1 MWNLPRVVWA
11 VAVGR
16 FFTSASSFL
25 MLFLTLYLTGPRGLG
40 VVAAGLLTGTSGVG
54 WLAGNFTGG
63 RWGDRHGHR
72 RTALVASTG
81 SGLLVATIPLQ
92 PVWLMAVTL
101 PVSTY
106 LSATAGVS
114 LGALDRARCRARQ
127 PAHDGRRLAGRRS
140 NAGFV
145 IGPPVGA
152 LLAAWSYD
160 ALFVVD
166 GLMLLAVRVVL
177 APLLPHQEP
186 PPEDAP
192 TTGFLT
198 ALRADRALL
207 RLLPAVV
214 VVDLVYRQLYTTVPL
229 HLRDEGMPL
238 GLYAAI
244 TAVGSGLILL
254 LEVPVAL
261 RLRGFSSY
269 PIIAAGY
276 ALVGVGFA
284 LFGLPVSAAT
294 AVLAMVVLTAGEIL
308 YKTTATAH
316 VLDAA
321 PDHLVGQYQGL
332 YGGASTSGSMLAG
345 PVGGAIYAFAPAL
358 LWPLCG
364 IAALGAA
371 ASVLVVS
378 SRGSLRRAKP
388 GRYSS
393 RIARNGASASSW
405 LSTPMPPSQVRWI
418 SRYDGGR
425 FSFMRDR
432 VRRLP
437 GVVDALELRAH
448 PLPGEPELLH
458 LGRLDERR
466 EVVEQQVGVDPDPV
480 LDEPLVAQAGH
491 ERLAVLDGGDPDQPA
506 HRRRAARRLG
516 QPGDGAE
523 VEHPE
528 PAGRAVLGRED
539 PEVARVR
546 VGVQHAGARRAGEQE
561 PHEQLA
567 VVVALLLGALADDRG
582 QRVRALQPLGDQHVV
597 ALTRPRR
604 GRRCRGRRGTPRRRR
619 AAPRPRAGSRAPRR
633 PGPAAPR
640 PAA

>member
-40 VVAAGLLTGTSGVG
+40 VVAAGLLVGTSGVG
-54 WLAGNFTGG
+54 WLAGSFTGG

-81 SGLLVATIPLQ
+81 AGLLVATVPLQ
-92 PVWLMAVTL
+92 PVWALPLSL

-114 LGALDRARCRARQ
+114 LGALTALAVERGNRRTMVAISRAA
-127 PAHDGRRLAGRRS
+127 S

-152 LLAAWSYD
+152 LVAVWSYD

-166 GLMLLAVRVVL
+166 GLMLLVVRFAL
-177 APLLPHQEP
+177 APLLPRQEP
-186 PPEDAP
+186 PRPDAP
-192 TTGFLT
+192 TTGLLA
-198 ALRADRALL
+198 ALHADRALL

-238 GLYAAI
+238 GLYAALNAI
-244 TAVGSGLILL
+244 GSGLILL

-332 YGGASTSGSMLAG
+332 YTGAATSGGMLAG
-345 PVGGAIYAFAPAL
+345 PLGGAVYALAPSL

-364 IAALGAA
+364 LAGLGAA
-371 ASVLVVS
+371 ASLMV
-378 SRGSLRRAKP
+378 GRA
-388 GRYSS
+388 
-393 RIARNGASASSW
+393 
-405 LSTPMPPSQVRWI
+405 
-418 SRYDGGR
+418 
-425 FSFMRDR
+425 
-432 VRRLP
+432 RLTAP
-437 GVVDALELRAH
+437 RT
-448 PLPGEPELLH
+448 
-458 LGRLDERR
+458 
-466 EVVEQQVGVDPDPV
+466 
-480 LDEPLVAQAGH
+480 
-491 ERLAVLDGGDPDQPA
+491 
-506 HRRRAARRLG
+506 
-516 QPGDGAE
+516 
-523 VEHPE
+523 
-528 PAGRAVLGRED
+528 PAG
-539 PEVARVR
+539 
-546 VGVQHAGARRAGEQE
+546 
-561 PHEQLA
+561 
-567 VVVALLLGALADDRG
+567 
-582 QRVRALQPLGDQHVV
+582 
-597 ALTRPRR
+597 TR
-604 GRRCRGRRGTPRRRR
+604 
-619 AAPRPRAGSRAPRR
+619 
-633 PGPAAPR
+633 
-640 PAA
+640 

>member
-11 VAVGR
+11 VAAGR

-81 SGLLVATIPLQ
+81 SGLLVASIPLQ

-106 LSATAGVS
+106 LAAAAGVS
-114 LGALDRARCRARQ
+114 LGALTALAVERGDRRPMVAVSRA
-127 PAHDGRRLAGRRS
+127 AS

-145 IGPPVGA
+145 IGPPLGA

-166 GLMLLAVRVVL
+166 GLMLLAVRLVL
-177 APLLPHQEP
+177 APMLPHQEP
-186 PPEDAP
+186 PPAEAP
-192 TTGFLT
+192 STGLLT

-214 VVDLVYRQLYTTVPL
+214 VVDLVYRQLYTTLPL

-238 GLYAAI
+238 GLYAAL
-244 TAVGSGLILL
+244 TAVGSGLILA
-254 LEVPVAL
+254 LEIPVAL

-284 LFGLPVSAAT
+284 LFGLPVSVAT

-345 PVGGAIYAFAPAL
+345 PVGGALYAFAPSL

-364 IAALGAA
+364 VAALAAA
-371 ASVLVVS
+371 ASVMS
-378 SRGSLRRAKP
+378 
-388 GRYSS
+388 
-393 RIARNGASASSW
+393 
-405 LSTPMPPSQVRWI
+405 
-418 SRYDGGR
+418 D
-425 FSFMRDR
+425 RDR
-432 VRRLP
+432 V
-437 GVVDALELRAH
+437 
-448 PLPGEPELLH
+448 
-458 LGRLDERR
+458 
-466 EVVEQQVGVDPDPV
+466 
-480 LDEPLVAQAGH
+480 
-491 ERLAVLDGGDPDQPA
+491 
-506 HRRRAARRLG
+506 
-516 QPGDGAE
+516 
-523 VEHPE
+523 
-528 PAGRAVLGRED
+528 
-539 PEVARVR
+539 
-546 VGVQHAGARRAGEQE
+546 
-561 PHEQLA
+561 
-567 VVVALLLGALADDRG
+567 
-582 QRVRALQPLGDQHVV
+582 
-597 ALTRPRR
+597 
-604 GRRCRGRRGTPRRRR
+604 TPRRNP
-619 AAPRPRAGSRAPRR
+619 AGTPSGSR
-633 PGPAAPR
+633 
-640 PAA
+640 